1 MGIVHRPLEP
11 VSVLFLRFLTGLDA
25 LEVSL

>member
-11 VSVLFLRFLTGLDA
+11 ISVLFPRCLTGLDA
-25 LEVSL
+25 LKVSL